1 MTKRQKAL
9 LNDATIQHKEH
20 YKMYKSGGAWT
31 FACIFLM
38 SGLFWAAPTVT
49 AKAAGTAINTSKSAL
64 ANTSSQ
70 SSADG
75 STSQQNATTGATN
88 GATTKAETVQTST
101 TGTAGTIQAT
111 PAVKAAATTPS
122 TTTPTSSDGST
133 ITGITTASLN
143 GTNPANLNADGTIS
157 KADKT
162 DVTTSSVQAVKDN
175 FKAEQIVKAKD
186 SNGKSTINPKDVSN
200 TIANGGVTLVPANS
214 NNTAGT
220 LVFKN
225 QIDTSQPFTFN
236 ATFTSQATGGGGG
249 IGFILQPVDPQDA
262 GVGEGSDPSA
272 DIGIYGQPN
281 TTFIGR
287 DGYIDDALDAQ
298 KNHVK
303 ADTDWKSLTIR
314 QTSADS
320 TGVLTS
326 TTPTWATSLYSQSV
340 PLTEYA
346 TLKWAPISG
355 IVDQKVSGTLT
366 YTTYSDAARTKQVQT
381 LSTTSSTYIP
391 TTKISSITLN
401 QSVSIAAFGA
411 TGNELDMR
419 SVQVA
424 DPKNTADVGGFTAK
438 VNTMPIKITY
448 VDQKG
453 AVIHAADTTNVNV
466 GDSLTIAPTTDLSTN
481 TFAPRP
487 IDGYR
492 FVKAVA
498 SDGSNAITVTNS
510 VLNALTSNPNVNN
523 ITVYYTNQVSYTIQ
537 PVNAQG
543 QDVAGLAPTQGTGT
557 IGNSIAAPVY
567 TGYTAGTPSIKLSNT
582 DGSIVP
588 VTYTANQGSISVSYV
603 GLPANLT
610 PANGTFNGPVGS
622 TYEIDSPTIAGYTS
636 DQAAISGT
644 VSKTGDTSFTVTY
657 TASNNSYQIIPVDAS
672 GKVIAALT
680 AMTETSTTGSKIV
693 TPTYAGYTL
702 DSTQTL
708 SMTQSGVSSYQVKYN
723 ATPYTVTV
731 TYIGLPTA
739 LKSGTATGAIGTGY
753 QINSPIVA
761 GYTADKTAVIGTF
774 SGNTPITV
782 TYTADTKV
790 YKVQA
795 VDASGVPIATLV
807 PQQYSGQTGKPIQET
822 TYKGYTAQESK
833 ETVPAESSPV
843 PVINV
848 VYTANKSTATV
859 TYTGLPTDLTPAD
872 QVSTGVTDGTYQVV
886 TPTVA
891 GYTPD
896 KAIVTGTYSN
906 SGNSTQT
913 VTYTA
918 NNNSYTVTPVD
929 TDGNPIAGLSTTS
942 ETTPTNAK
950 ITIPDYINQG
960 YEPIAGQTQVT
971 QPGVTNYQVKY
982 SAEKQTVNVTYAGLQ
997 TAAETPAS
1005 QSQTGTLGGTYNF
1018 VSPTITGYT
1027 PDHAVINGTYTKGG
1041 NTDFT
1046 VTYAANPETVT
1057 ITAAGLDPTTAAK
1070 YSVQTKPGKYGDSF
1084 TITATTIPGYT
1095 PDKTTITGTYSAD
1108 SSSNMYVVTYTGQPA
1123 SVTINYTGAGTNANP
1138 KSVTLTGIVGGS
1150 YSQLTPSVP
1159 NYTPDQATVAG
1170 MFTAT
1175 DLTSK
1180 NMTVTVKYSPS
1191 KNAYTVE
1198 PVDADKKPISGLKS
1212 TLVVAVKG
1220 QITLPDYS
1228 SQGYVHVVTNA
1239 QGQYVVAS
1247 QSDNIIT
1254 APASNQELI
1263 QETYQKQ
1270 VSYTVSPVDD
1280 GNAINTLASV
1290 TAIGLVGQVVIPPV
1304 EPGYELVDSSTKHLV
1319 QDTDSAG
1326 KSDIIDIAYQ
1336 AKPVTVTVVPVD
1348 GNGQAINGLQTTVVT
1363 DDGKTP
1369 RGGTSFTVSAPTY
1382 EDEGYQPALSDT
1394 LNITVPISDNGYTVQ
1409 VPYLKMFTTGLTG
1422 TESETYNGATQIIDP
1437 DDYTVKLPDG
1447 TNYSLTVNDLQL
1459 VSDDASN
1466 PVDSTST
1473 GATDAGSYKVELT
1486 ASAKQ
1491 AIQNSLSKN
1500 YAVTIDD
1507 STGTFTITKVALTQP
1522 AANTAKVPVNVA
1534 SPDEN
1539 PQLATSIVVQ
1549 GATKVYDGDASK
1561 DPKTFNVL
1569 VPSQYKDFKLSTL
1582 DASDFDLSSINQ
1594 DAGSYQVTLNDQ
1606 GIQALQADNPN
1617 YQFDAADV
1625 QNGLF
1630 VITKAPVAITVSD
1643 SAKVYD
1649 GTTNVGATQI
1659 EVTSPEGVTIPTLT
1673 TDDFDL
1679 SGITSANVGSY
1690 AVTLNQA
1697 GIEALQGANKNYTIT
1712 SSNVAA
1718 GNLT

>member
-1 MTKRQKAL
+1 
-9 LNDATIQHKEH
+9 
-20 YKMYKSGGAWT
+20 MYKSGSAWT

-49 AKAAGTAINTSKSAL
+49 AKAAGTAINTTNSSTTG
-64 ANTSSQ
+64 TSNQ

-75 STSQQNATTGATN
+75 SSSQQNITTGTTN
-88 GATTKAETVQTST
+88 GATTKGGTVQTPT
-101 TGTAGTIQAT
+101 TGATGTTQAT
-111 PAVKAAATTPS
+111 PTVKAAAATPSPMTPPVSTPAATPTTPQ
-122 TTTPTSSDGST
+122 
-133 ITGITTASLN
+133 ITTASLN

-175 FKAEQIVKAKD
+175 FKAEQITKTD
-186 SNGKSTINPKDVSN
+186 SKVGKPVDVSD
-200 TIANGGVTLVPANS
+200 TISNGGVTLVPASTS
-214 NNTAGT
+214 NVAGT

-225 QIDTSQPFTFN
+225 QIDTSQAFTFN
-236 ATFTSQATGGGGG
+236 ATFTSQADHGGGG

-287 DGYIDDALDAQ
+287 DGYVDTSDSS
-298 KNHVK
+298 VR
-303 ADTDWKSLTIR
+303 ADTDWTNLTIR
-314 QTSADS
+314 QTD
-320 TGVLTS
+320 GKGLLTV
-326 TTPTWATSLYSQSV
+326 TTPTWSNSSTPAKPSQITV

-346 TLKWAPISG
+346 TLKWVPLPG
-355 IVDQKVSGTLT
+355 VVNHKVSGTLT

-411 TGNELDMR
+411 VGNLNKGTNQR
-419 SVQVA
+419 TVQVA
-424 DPKNTADVGGFTAK
+424 SPADKGGTATQGGFTAK

-448 VDQKG
+448 VDQEDSKEL
-453 AVIHAADTTNVNV
+453 HAADTTNVNV

-543 QDVAGLAPTQGTGT
+543 QSIAGLAPTQGTGT
-557 IGNSIAAPVY
+557 IGNSIATPAY

-680 AMTETSTTGSKIV
+680 AMTETSLTGSKIV

-702 DSTQTL
+702 DSAQTL
-708 SMTQSGVSSYQVKYN
+708 PMTQSGVLSYQVKYN

-731 TYIGLPTA
+731 TYTGLPTA
-739 LKSGTATGAIGTGY
+739 LKSGTASGAIGTVY

-761 GYTADKTAVIGTF
+761 GYTPKQTAVTGTF
-774 SGNTPITV
+774 SKDDSIQV
-782 TYTADTKV
+782 TYTADTQV

-807 PQQYSGQTGKPIQET
+807 PVQYSGKTGDTITYPFYTGYTAKKNGEKVPAVSKPTPSINVEYDANPST
-822 TYKGYTAQESK
+822 LTVTYKGLPSGDTSK
-833 ETVPAESSPV
+833 
-843 PVINV
+843 VI
-848 VYTANKSTATV
+848 
-859 TYTGLPTDLTPAD
+859 
-872 QVSTGVTDGTYQVV
+872 TGVTDGIYQVV

-950 ITIPDYINQG
+950 ITIPDYSNQG

-982 SAEKQTVNVTYAGLQ
+982 SAEKQTVNVTYDGLPTDQ
-997 TAAETPAS
+997 TP
-1005 QSQTGTLGGTYNF
+1005 QSQTGTLGETYNF
-1018 VSPTITGYT
+1018 VSPTIIGYT
-1027 PDHAVINGTYTKGG
+1027 PDNAVINGTYTKGG

-1057 ITAAGLDPTTAAK
+1057 ITAAGLDPTTAAE
-1070 YSVQTKPGKYGDSF
+1070 YPVQTVPGKFGETF
-1084 TITATTIPGYT
+1084 TVNAPTIPGYT
-1095 PDKTTITGTYSAD
+1095 PDKTKITGTYSAD
-1108 SSSNMYVVTYTGQPA
+1108 SSNNMYVVTYTGQPA
-1123 SVTINYTGAGTNANP
+1123 SVTINYTGASKNP
-1138 KSVTLTGIVGGS
+1138 ASVTLTGIVGGS
-1150 YSQLTPSVP
+1150 YSQLTPSVT
-1159 NYTPDQATVAG
+1159 NYTPNQATVAG

-1180 NMTVTVKYSPS
+1180 KVTITVKYSPS
-1191 KNAYTVE
+1191 KDAYTIK
-1198 PVDADKKPISGLKS
+1198 PVDAAEDSISGLNS
-1212 TLVVAVKG
+1212 TLVVAVNGK
-1220 QITLPDYS
+1220 ITLPDYS
-1228 SQGYVHVVTNA
+1228 SQGYVHVVTNT
-1239 QGQYVVAS
+1239 QGQYVVAG

-1254 APASNQELI
+1254 APASNQDPI
-1263 QETYQKQ
+1263 PETYQKQ
-1270 VSYTVSPVDD
+1270 VSYTMLPV
-1280 GNAINTLASV
+1280 GTNGEAINTLASV
-1290 TAIGLVGQVVIPPV
+1290 TAVGLVGQEIIPPV
-1304 EPGYELVDSSTKHLV
+1304 EPGYELVDSSTKHTV
-1319 QDTDSAG
+1319 QDTDSAE
-1326 KSDIIDIAYQ
+1326 IIDIEYQ
-1336 AKPVTVTVVPVD
+1336 TKPVTVTVVPVD

-1369 RGGTSFTVSAPTY
+1369 SGGTSFTVSAPTY
-1382 EDEGYQPALSDT
+1382 ED
-1394 LNITVPISDNGYTVQ
+1394 
-1409 VPYLKMFTTGLTG
+1409 
-1422 TESETYNGATQIIDP
+1422 
-1437 DDYTVKLPDG
+1437 
-1447 TNYSLTVNDLQL
+1447 
-1459 VSDDASN
+1459 
-1466 PVDSTST
+1466 
-1473 GATDAGSYKVELT
+1473 
-1486 ASAKQ
+1486 
-1491 AIQNSLSKN
+1491 
-1500 YAVTIDD
+1500 
-1507 STGTFTITKVALTQP
+1507 
-1522 AANTAKVPVNVA
+1522 
-1534 SPDEN
+1534 
-1539 PQLATSIVVQ
+1539 
-1549 GATKVYDGDASK
+1549 
-1561 DPKTFNVL
+1561 
-1569 VPSQYKDFKLSTL
+1569 
-1582 DASDFDLSSINQ
+1582 
-1594 DAGSYQVTLNDQ
+1594 
-1606 GIQALQADNPN
+1606 
-1617 YQFDAADV
+1617 
-1625 QNGLF
+1625 
-1630 VITKAPVAITVSD
+1630 
-1643 SAKVYD
+1643 
-1649 GTTNVGATQI
+1649 
-1659 EVTSPEGVTIPTLT
+1659 
-1673 TDDFDL
+1673 
-1679 SGITSANVGSY
+1679 
-1690 AVTLNQA
+1690 
-1697 GIEALQGANKNYTIT
+1697 
-1712 SSNVAA
+1712 
-1718 GNLT
+1718 